1 MRAGGS
7 ARRLASALPYAALLA
22 GGIYLYA
29 DAGAFAQTTRP
40 GELGPDFWPRAILV
54 ALMIV
59 CAGAMVRRLLVV
71 REPDKP
77 VALTDAAGVV
87 PPGAGDGEA
96 GAPADKSATHPY
108 RLLGGIVLSAVY
120 VAGLEWVGFF
130 IGTALYLSLFMVLG
144 RYRRTGII
152 VATSLLGSLA
162 FVFVFMKIV
171 YVSLPLGSGPFR
183 AVSIALLA
191 ALGIR

>member
-1 MRAGGS
+1 MRPGGL

-22 GGIYLYA
+22 GGAYLYA
-29 DAGAFAQTTRP
+29 DAGSFAQTTRP
-40 GELGPDFWPRAILV
+40 GELGPDFWPRTIIV

-59 CAGAMVRRLLVV
+59 CAVAMLRRLVVV
-71 REPDKP
+71 REPGAAVP
-77 VALTDAAGVV
+77 VADVAGGLPTGGTDDEG
-87 PPGAGDGEA
+87 
-96 GAPADKSATHPY
+96 GAPAEGSATHPY
-108 RLLGGIVLSAVY
+108 RLLGGIVLSAAY
-120 VAGLEWVGFF
+120 VAGLEWLGFF
-130 IGTALYLSLFMVLG
+130 VGTALYLSLFMVLG

>member
-1 MRAGGS
+1 MRPGGLV
-7 ARRLASALPYAALLA
+7 RRLTSALPYAALLA
-22 GGIYLYA
+22 GGAYLYA
-29 DAGAFAQTTRP
+29 DAGGFAQAARP

-59 CAGAMVRRLLVV
+59 CAGAMLRRLLVV
-71 REPDKP
+71 REPDEAVP
-77 VALTDAAGVV
+77 LADAAGGV
-87 PPGAGDGEA
+87 PPGGDEEA
-96 GAPADKSATHPY
+96 GAPADKSPTHPY
-108 RLLGGIVLSAVY
+108 RLLGGIVLSAGY

-152 VATSLLGSLA
+152 VTTSLLGSLA

-171 YVSLPLGSGPFR
+171 YVSLPLGFGPFR